1 MDARY
6 TAEAG
11 VELTTSHVVATCKNT
26 ELALYH
32 PVGRVSHF
40 LFITMSL
47 HDVRQFATDPREKVA
62 LVGLVVFL
70 FLAVVFIV
78 AFVEHDKQFQLALP
92 ENLRAY
98 ISFAYNCF
106 LKPHTGDS
114 NGNQQ
119 DALESFYKA
128 QAHAYDTTR
137 TRLLRGREDMLGLV
151 ASQMRQKKFARK
163 PVWVDVCTSE
173 FSNRPQSLD

>member
-11 VELTTSHVVATCKNT
+11 GRLSLQQAMSWPHVKPEMT
-26 ELALYH
+26 LYRSWLQ
-32 PVGRVSHF
+32 GVSF
-40 LFITMSL
+40 SSTKMSL
-47 HDVRQFATDPREKVA
+47 PDLLQFATDPREKVA

-70 FLAVVFIV
+70 FLAAVFIV
-78 AFVEHDKQFQLALP
+78 AFVEHDKQFQLVLP
-92 ENLRAY
+92 ETVRAY

-106 LKPHTGDS
+106 LKPHTGDN

-151 ASQMRQKKFARK
+151 ASQLRQKEFARK
-163 PVWVDVCTSE
+163 PVWVDVCTS
-173 FSNRPQSLD
+173 